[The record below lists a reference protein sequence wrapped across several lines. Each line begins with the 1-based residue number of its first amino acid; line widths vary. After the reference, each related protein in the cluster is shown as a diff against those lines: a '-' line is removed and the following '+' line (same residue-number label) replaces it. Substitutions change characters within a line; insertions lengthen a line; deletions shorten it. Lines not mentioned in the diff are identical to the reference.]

1 MADGG
6 LVDGIKIDVVRLHE
20 TWMELVFPRQR
31 TAVHQVLGKWQPRT
45 RGDEIKYRLWSALGV
60 PLVAALYPLLLVG
73 FAVRFNARRFNTATA
88 RLGLVGVVL
97 LTAILWGGL
106 TAVARLRLAFDGF
119 LAVGAASAVAVVS
132 AAIAVGFT
140 RVGGRGTTVFF
151 AYPFA
156 MNAVF
161 LPPVVAALYDP
172 SLSGVLD
179 RSETLAIFLLDT
191 LLYVY
196 DINEYL
202 RANFSLEG
210 IGVVLMWTAI
220 ATPLGWFL
228 GLVVTLADLIRPRSG
243 GSAADSGSGE
253 GSTE

>member
-6 LVDGIKIDVVRLHE
+6 LTAGIKIDIVRLHE

-45 RGDEIKYRLWSALGV
+45 RGDKVKYRVWAALGA
-60 PLVAALYPLLLVG
+60 PIVALLYPLLLTG
-73 FAVRFNARRFNTATA
+73 FAVRFNARRFDSATA
-88 RLGLVGVVL
+88 RLGIIGVVV
-97 LTAILWGGL
+97 LTALLWGGL
-106 TAVARLRLAFDGF
+106 TALARLRLEFDGF

-132 AAIAVGFT
+132 AALAATFSRI
-140 RVGGRGTTVFF
+140 GGRGTTVFF
-151 AYPFA
+151 GYPFA

-179 RSETLAIFLLDT
+179 QSETLAIFLLDNV
-191 LLYVY
+191 LYVY

-202 RANFSLEG
+202 RASFSLEG
-210 IGVVLMWTAI
+210 IGVVLMWIGI
-220 ATPLGWFL
+220 ATPVGWFL
-228 GLVVTLADLIRPRSG
+228 GLVVTLADLVRPRSR
-243 GSAADSGSGE
+243 GSGN
-253 GSTE
+253 GSDDGE

>member
-1 MADGG
+1 MTEGG
-6 LVDGIKIDVVRLHE
+6 LVEGMKIDVVRLHE

-31 TAVHQVLGKWQPRT
+31 TAVHTVLGKWQPRT
-45 RGDEIKYRLWSALGV
+45 RGDRIKYRFWSALGV
-60 PLVAALYPLLLVG
+60 PLVAFLYPLLLVG
-73 FAVRFNARRFNTATA
+73 FAVRFNARRFDTATA
-88 RLGLVGVVL
+88 RLGIVGVVL
-97 LTAILWGGL
+97 ITALLWGGL
-106 TAVARLRLAFDGF
+106 TALARVRLEFGGF
-119 LAVGAASAVAVVS
+119 VAVGAASAVAVVS
-132 AAIAVGFT
+132 AGLAAMFT
-140 RVGGRGTTVFF
+140 RVGGRGTTVAF

-172 SLSGVLD
+172 SLSGVLE
-179 RSETLAIFLLDT
+179 RSESLAIFILDT

-196 DINEYL
+196 GINEYL

-210 IGVVLMWTAI
+210 IGVVLMWIAI

-243 GSAADSGSGE
+243 DGGDSGE
-253 GSTE
+253 